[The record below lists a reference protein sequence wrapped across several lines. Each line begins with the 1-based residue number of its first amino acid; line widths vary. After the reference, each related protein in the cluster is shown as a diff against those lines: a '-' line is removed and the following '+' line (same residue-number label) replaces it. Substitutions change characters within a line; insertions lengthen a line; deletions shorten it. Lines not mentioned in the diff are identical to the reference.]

1 VFSRSEKQPDQ
12 TAFGSDIA
20 PAFRQTY
27 KLPDFISFVPLRNI
41 MTLSQSALVI
51 FNQVR
56 RVLKIYKLH
65 QSRTVWPIMELNGL
79 AEENSD
85 FILVW
90 IP

>member
-1 VFSRSEKQPDQ
+1 
-12 TAFGSDIA
+12 
-20 PAFRQTY
+20 
-27 KLPDFISFVPLRNI
+27 

-65 QSRTVWPIMELNGL
+65 QSRTVWPSMELNGL